1 MALQKEFLSID
12 FNKGFYYLF
21 EVLIMKRFRREIN
34 EKMKMMK
41 IKLIIMM
48 ISEDN
53 VPNLHYAMHTRVK
66 IE

>member
-1 MALQKEFLSID
+1 
-12 FNKGFYYLF
+12 
-21 EVLIMKRFRREIN
+21 MKRFRREIN

-53 VPNLHYAMHTRVK
+53 VPNLDYAMHTRVK